1 MKSRRQKP
9 MQKKRTNSLIL
20 SDLEI
25 SLFSKGA
32 THIVGI
38 DEVGRGCMAGPMV
51 ITGYVLE
58 AGQKIL
64 DGINDSKKLSK
75 KNRVELS
82 PILSKDKHLTV
93 EISANEIDENGLTAG
108 FKKAVSKIYQM
119 FNNETTAFLVDGNT
133 NFSEYKNI
141 FSVINGDA
149 TIYSIA
155 SSSIIAKVYR
165 DRLMTECATKYPEY
179 GFATHVGYCTK
190 QHISAVEQYGVLPI
204 HRKSY
209 GPIRKLRV
217 GS

>member
-1 MKSRRQKP
+1 MP
-9 MQKKRTNSLIL
+9 KRKINYLTL
-20 SDLEI
+20 SELEI
-25 SLFSKGA
+25 SLFSRGV
-32 THIVGI
+32 TQVVGI

-58 AGQKIL
+58 PNQKIL

-75 KNRVELS
+75 RKREELS
-82 PILSKDKHLTV
+82 PILSKQKHLTV
-93 EISANEIDENGLTAG
+93 EISPEEIDKKGLTTG
-108 FKKAVSKIYQM
+108 FKKAVSEIYEM
-119 FNNETTAFLVDGNT
+119 FNTQTTAFLVDGNT

-165 DRLMTECATKYPEY
+165 DNLMAKYALEYPEY
-179 GFATHVGYCTK
+179 GFASHVGYCTK
-190 QHISAVEQYGVLPI
+190 QHIKAVEKHGVLPI

-209 GPIRKLRV
+209 GPIRKLIIKN
-217 GS
+217 